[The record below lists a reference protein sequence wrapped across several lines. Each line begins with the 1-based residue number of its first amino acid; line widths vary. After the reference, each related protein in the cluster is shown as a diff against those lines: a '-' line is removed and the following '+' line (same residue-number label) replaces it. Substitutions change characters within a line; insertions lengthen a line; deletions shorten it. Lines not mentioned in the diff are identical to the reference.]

1 MVFHSLKRFL
11 PQNLNS
17 EYYISYISLK
27 SRNVRNVMLN
37 HSILT
42 QEDQDR
48 RVTCNI
54 RSICNDHAGITEPSA
69 GTLQAL
75 QFSDISYILQGF
87 LPQLFTTTFLT
98 FLRKVR
104 NVMLRV
110 EVLVN

>member
-1 MVFHSLKRFL
+1 
-11 PQNLNS
+11 
-17 EYYISYISLK
+17 
-27 SRNVRNVMLN
+27 MLI
-37 HSILT
+37 HRILT

-48 RVTCNI
+48 WVTCNI
-54 RSICNDHAGITEPSA
+54 HSICNDHAGITEPSA

-87 LPQLFTTTFLT
+87 LPQLFYHNITFLT
-98 FLRKVR
+98 FLRKVRNVR